1 MKQSP
6 LFPTR
11 KEMYFGWR
19 YLAFQTLILPYL
31 LALLPLK
38 MTSAQLNFLFF
49 SINFLCIVIFFR
61 NFLLG
66 SLREAPRK
74 LPRILLT
81 ALIGFC
87 VYYVLSTLLNL
98 LLILIHP
105 GFANLNDQSIAG
117 MSQDSYALTFIGTVI
132 LVPLTE
138 ECLNRGSV
146 FASLRGRSRVAA
158 YIVST
163 VLFSL
168 IHINGYIGIY
178 DPLTMLLCFLQ
189 YVPAGICLAATY
201 EISGSIFAPVLI
213 HTAVNAVGML
223 AMR

>member
-1 MKQSP
+1 MN
-6 LFPTR
+6 
-11 KEMYFGWR
+11 FGWR

-31 LALLPLK
+31 LALLPLPLN
-38 MTSAQLNFLFF
+38 TAQLNFLFF
-49 SINFLCIVIFFR
+49 SLNFLCILVFFR
-61 NFLLG
+61 RFLLE
-66 SLREAPRK
+66 SLEDALDR

-81 ALIGFC
+81 AVAGFFG
-87 VYYVLSTLLNL
+87 YYALTILLNTV
-98 LLILIHP
+98 ILWLQP
-105 GFANLNDQSIAG
+105 SFTNLNDQSIAS
-117 MSQDSYALTFIGTVI
+117 MSQQSHTLMAIGTVI

-146 FASLRGRSRVAA
+146 FASLRSRSRIAA

-163 VLFSL
+163 AVFSL

-178 DPLTMLLCFLQ
+178 PPLTMLLCFLQ
-189 YVPAGICLAATY
+189 YVPAGICLAAAY

-213 HTAVNAVGML
+213 HTAVNAIGML